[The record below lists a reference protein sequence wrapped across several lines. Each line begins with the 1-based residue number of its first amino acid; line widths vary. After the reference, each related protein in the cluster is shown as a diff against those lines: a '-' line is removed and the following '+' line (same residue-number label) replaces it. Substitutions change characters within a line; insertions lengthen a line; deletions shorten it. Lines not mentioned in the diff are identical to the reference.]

1 MVREEH
7 HALEDGQQ
15 LQLIADV
22 EKTRRLVEDDELRL
36 LAEGPGKQDALP
48 LAVADGLEGPVGKV
62 ERVGLAE
69 ALLDDGLVLRAE
81 DAEMAGVGIA
91 AGADDVA
98 AGHELGVH
106 AGRHQDGHAAGDVA
120 PAAAAHVRA
129 VEED

>member
-1 MVREEH
+1 MLLAH

-36 LAEGPGKQDALP
+36 LAEGPGKQNALP

-98 AGHELGVH
+98 
-106 AGRHQDGHAAGDVA
+106 GRS
-120 PAAAAHVRA
+120 
-129 VEED
+129 

>member
-1 MVREEH
+1 MLLAH

-15 LQLIADV
+15 LQLVADV

-69 ALLDDGLVLRAE
+69 ALLDDGLVLRA
-81 DAEMAGVGIA
+81 DNF
-91 AGADDVA
+91 
-98 AGHELGVH
+98 
-106 AGRHQDGHAAGDVA
+106 
-120 PAAAAHVRA
+120 
-129 VEED
+129 VEIENDLNKQIR